1 MRLSA
6 LHAQRRRLTES
17 RRSVWGCAGP
27 NLAKSATLPPA
38 MEHAMTVAAPDA
50 GLKLTD
56 EQAATLAALKQIRD
70 QAGGALCAACG
81 A

>member
-1 MRLSA
+1 
-6 LHAQRRRLTES
+6 
-17 RRSVWGCAGP
+17 
-27 NLAKSATLPPA
+27 